1 MGISPNAMNAM
12 NAMSGNLN
20 SSLKNNLSSS
30 TNVGTDNRSIEA
42 LRSAA
47 ARDPKASIRETAKQF
62 ESLFMQEVMKS
73 MRASTMASGMLDNP
87 GSQLGTEML
96 DTQFAGKM
104 TGLPGGLSDAIQRQL
119 QRQMG
124 ISDKTDAAKTLQPL
138 PALATKGIAPHVQT
152 FIQKHDSA
160 AKAAEAATGIPAS
173 FMLAQAAHES
183 GWGKHEITAKGGA
196 QSYNLFGIKATA
208 GWTGKVAE
216 VQTTEYVDGKAQ
228 KVTAKFRAYDSYQDA
243 FKDYAKLI
251 GSNDRYRNVVAQAQS
266 GSAEGFA
273 RGLQKAGYA
282 TDPAYADKLA
292 RVINTTVRVQRA
304 MA

>member
-1 MGISPNAMNAM
+1 MALSA
-12 NAMSGNLN
+12 SNLAG
-20 SSLKNNLSSS
+20 SLGSS
-30 TNVGTDNRSIEA
+30 TGTDTRSIEA

-47 ARDPKASIRETAKQF
+47 ARDPKNSIRETAKQF

-73 MRASTMASGMLDNP
+73 MRASTMATGMLDNP
-87 GSQLGTEML
+87 GTQMGTEML
-96 DTQFAGKM
+96 DTQFAGKL
-104 TGLPGGLSDAIQRQL
+104 TGLPGGLSDAIARQL

-124 ISDKTDAAKTLQPL
+124 VSDKAEAAKTLQPL
-138 PALATKGIAPHVQT
+138 PAMAKKGIAPHVQS
-152 FIQKHDSA
+152 FIQQHDGA
-160 AKAAEAATGIPAS
+160 AKAAEASTGIPAS

-183 GWGKHEITAKGGA
+183 GWGKREIKGVDG
-196 QSYNLFGIKATA
+196 SNSFNVFGIKATP

-216 VQTTEYVDGKAQ
+216 VQTTEYIDGKAQ
-228 KVTAKFRAYDSYQDA
+228 KVTAKFRAYGSYDEA

-251 GSNDRYRNVVAQAQS
+251 GSNDRYRNVVAQAQG

-282 TDPAYADKLA
+282 TDPEYASKLA

-304 MA
+304 LA